1 MSKFP
6 TSRSRNNARTCVYD
20 ECNGRSDLEEAARF
34 IHTHAPEYFTV
45 RSTAGSEEGED
56 EQEEEGYAAT
66 TSPQDEDQE
75 TQGSVAVA
83 APPLT
88 DVTLAR
94 IVKRLSRG
102 VVIRA
107 SNVGLCRDLVGCVT
121 LRWGELVPEWASL
134 GTTSNSATT
143 ANFASASGSASAAA
157 ADAASLQGFIPELV
171 VDPRSRR
178 LGIASQLLDLAKQRL
193 RHKGITS
200 VYAQVMPHFHREA
213 VFMFLHSCGFREF
226 CRHAGRVVHVAPT
239 AMRRRLP
246 GGGTSKSTAAGKV
259 AGNADEDDERQEQI
273 VAAGATP
280 RAPRARS
287 RSPSRRS
294 AARARLTHRSK
305 SPLGPGMTALDVY
318 DPSLAAFGDDGVA
331 ERSNAKHLAQHIHFQ
346 PRGVGNGAD
355 DEGGEGC
362 YGDEHHGDDY
372 EDALED
378 YGCDGDDGGE
388 YEHGGGSDNGQ
399 GPAGE
404 WALGFEEEA
413 AAAAERLMG
422 LQMSASLSPSS
433 SARRRK
439 GRSPGRRGHPAHPTP
454 RPHQVAFSMFGPV
467 ADQQQQQ
474 DGGGRESKSES
485 RRRKLQH
492 SMAALGLT
500 TDAST
505 RTSTGTSIH
514 PHPDTVNS
522 LSPRIPS
529 SRKPSQPAQRS
540 QSSQQFTETQ
550 QQQQT
555 QQQQTQ
561 QQQQQDHAH
570 RASSSSRAK
579 HQMRPVNCLDEAQ
592 QVCVDRGIPANT
604 MVQCRVD
611 QAVAGT
617 IARAHLDVAIVRL
630 DAGTNEN
637 GGVAASRVCV
647 NVVLPFAVVCP
658 MIRITLDG
666 DFVRGRSLPIFTDVL
681 CCLFREG
688 SSI

>member
-1 MSKFP
+1 MSRFP

-20 ECNGRSDLEEAARF
+20 ECNSCSELEEAARF

-56 EQEEEGYAAT
+56 DDEVEGHAAS

-75 TQGSVAVA
+75 TRGSVAFA

-88 DVTLAR
+88 DAALAR

-134 GTTSNSATT
+134 GTTGATTSNSA
-143 ANFASASGSASAAA
+143 SASVAA
-157 ADAASLQGFIPELV
+157 ADANAASLQGFIPELV

-239 AMRRRLP
+239 AMRQRLP
-246 GGGTSKSTAAGKV
+246 GGASQSRAAGRV
-259 AGNADEDDERQEQI
+259 AGNADEDIERQEQI

-331 ERSNAKHLAQHIHFQ
+331 ERSIAKHLAQHVHHFQ
-346 PRGVGNGAD
+346 RQGVGNGAD
-355 DEGGEGC
+355 DDGGEGC
-362 YGDEHHGDDY
+362 NSDEHHEDDY
-372 EDALED
+372 EDALD
-378 YGCDGDDGGE
+378 DHGCDGDDGGE
-388 YEHGGGSDNGQ
+388 YEHGGGSDYGQ
-399 GPAGE
+399 GPDGE

-433 SARRRK
+433 SARTCK

-454 RPHQVAFSMFGPV
+454 RPHQDAFSMFGPV
-467 ADQQQQQ
+467 GPVADQQKQQ
-474 DGGGRESKSES
+474 ESKSES
-485 RRRKLQH
+485 RRGKLHH
-492 SMAALGLT
+492 SLNALGLT
-500 TDAST
+500 TDTST
-505 RTSTGTSIH
+505 RTSTGTSIR

-522 LSPRIPS
+522 LSPRISS

-550 QQQQT
+550 QQHT
-555 QQQQTQ
+555 

-570 RASSSSRAK
+570 RTSSSSRAK

-630 DAGTNEN
+630 DAGTLET
-637 GGVAASRVCV
+637 
-647 NVVLPFAVVCP
+647 VVL
-658 MIRITLDG
+658 R
-666 DFVRGRSLPIFTDVL
+666 
-681 CCLFREG
+681 
-688 SSI
+688 